1 MYRFIRH
8 LITLLAI
15 SIIVTQCTQL
25 PNEELVIGEH
35 NNNTLPAKIINTS
48 TNAAQG
54 SLIIKFDEESALS
67 LENGS
72 RNSGVTRSGIDP
84 LNAILLDIKATSI
97 ERVFPVD
104 IRHEERTRKAGLHRW
119 YVVHFEREQQL
130 ESVARALAEV
140 DEIEKVEFNTSMVQ
154 PTVTVSK
161 ATLPSSTTRL
171 ATPQF
176 NDPMGVAQW
185 DLHNPGKREDL
196 NFFHAKEGMDI
207 NLHEAWKYTT
217 GDNSIIVAIMDQG
230 VDYTHE
236 DLAANMWVN
245 EGEIAGDGI
254 DNDNNGY
261 IDDIHGFNHATATF
275 DKQTQKYGNGAL
287 SWDKFDTV
295 NGDNGHGTH
304 VAGTIAAVNNN
315 GIGINGIAGGDG
327 SGNGVRIMSSQIFSG
342 YDNEKSGDRYVVAQA
357 FKYAADNGAAISN
370 NSWGSPPFP
379 GIHNDSW
386 FIGNDGGVQY
396 EAIEY
401 FRKQKNHPTLNGGLV
416 VFAAGND
423 STGQASYPGAY
434 RNYISVS
441 SFGIDGLPAS
451 YTNYGPGANIAAPGG
466 ETHMLHDAKEGIL
479 STISSIYTGE
489 PYVYFYGTSMACPHV
504 TGVAALGLAYAHKL
518 NKSFSLDEFTSMILL
533 SANDME
539 EDMRMADPM
548 SKYLGKMGTGR
559 IDAFRMLMNVEGITC
574 IPVTRGKDYYRIDM
588 SQYLSDGTMSLS
600 IVDIEI
606 SDADKNRLGVKRL
619 QRASSTSNIFLIH
632 CTNTGSAIIN
642 VKMIAG
648 GKTPGSNDAPGGMVI
663 NKKFALIVRNG
674 FAENGGWM

>member
-1 MYRFIRH
+1 MYRFIKH
-8 LITLLAI
+8 LIALVAI
-15 SIIVTQCTQL
+15 SVVATQCTEL
-25 PNEELVIGEH
+25 PSEDLVVGEQTS
-35 NNNTLPAKIINTS
+35 NTLPAKVINTS
-48 TNAAQG
+48 AHAAEG
-54 SLIIKFDEESALS
+54 SLIVKFDETAALS

-72 RNSGVTRSGIDP
+72 RSSGVTRSGIDP
-84 LNAILLDIKATSI
+84 LNATLLDIKATSI

-119 YVVHFEREQQL
+119 YIVHFDREQQL

-140 DEIEKVEFNTSMVQ
+140 AEIEKIEFNTMMVQ
-154 PTVTVSK
+154 PTVTRSK
-161 ATLPSSTTRL
+161 ATLPNGTTRL
-171 ATPQF
+171 TTPQF
-176 NDPMGVAQW
+176 NDPMREAQW
-185 DLHNPGKREDL
+185 DLHNLGKRDDL
-196 NFFHAKEGMDI
+196 NLFHAKEGMDI

-245 EGEIAGDGI
+245 EGEIPDDGI

-261 IDDIHGFNHATATF
+261 IDDIHGFNHVTATF
-275 DKQTQKYGNGAL
+275 DKQTQKYGNGEL
-287 SWDKFDTV
+287 SWNIFEGER
-295 NGDNGHGTH
+295 GDNGHGTH

-342 YDNEKSGDRYVVAQA
+342 YEDGTSGDRHVVAQA

-370 NSWGSPPFP
+370 NSWGTPPVT
-379 GIHNDSW
+379 GQNDSW
-386 FIGNDGGVQY
+386 FTGNDGGIQH

-401 FRKQKNHPTLNGGLV
+401 FRQQKNHPALSGGLV
-416 VFAAGND
+416 IFAAGND
-423 STGQASYPGAY
+423 GSGQASYPGAY
-434 RNYISVS
+434 RNYICVT

-451 YTNYGPGANIAAPGG
+451 YTNYGPGANISAPGG
-466 ETHMLHDAKEGIL
+466 ENHIIHDTKEGIL
-479 STISSIYTGE
+479 STVADIYTGE
-489 PYVYFYGTSMACPHV
+489 PYVYYYGTSMACPHV

-518 NKSFSLDEFTSMILL
+518 GKSFSLDEFTSMILL
-533 SANDME
+533 SVNDME
-539 EDMRMADPM
+539 EDMRIADPA

-574 IPVTRGKDYYRIDM
+574 IPVTRGKDYYKIDM
-588 SQYLSDGTMSLS
+588 KQYISDGAVSLS
-600 IVDIEI
+600 IVDMTM
-606 SDADKNRLGVKRL
+606 SDADKSRLGVTKL

-632 CTNTGSAIIN
+632 CTNTGSAIVD

-648 GKTPGSNDAPGGMVI
+648 GKNPGSNDAVGGMVI
-663 NKKFALIVRNG
+663 NKKFALVVRDG